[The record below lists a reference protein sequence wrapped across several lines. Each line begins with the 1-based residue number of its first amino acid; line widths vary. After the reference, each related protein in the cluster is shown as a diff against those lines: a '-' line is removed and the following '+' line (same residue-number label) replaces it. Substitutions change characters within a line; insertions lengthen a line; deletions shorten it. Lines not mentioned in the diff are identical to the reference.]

1 MGFNSGFKGLNKKF
15 CSSQMCSLNV
25 TDSVLVLSSCRFVV
39 AAYVQVTSGHIT
51 GHNAY
56 CGTHCTHL
64 LGYEM

>member
-1 MGFNSGFKGLNKKF
+1 
-15 CSSQMCSLNV
+15 MCSLNV

-64 LGYEM
+64 LGYEMRSRN